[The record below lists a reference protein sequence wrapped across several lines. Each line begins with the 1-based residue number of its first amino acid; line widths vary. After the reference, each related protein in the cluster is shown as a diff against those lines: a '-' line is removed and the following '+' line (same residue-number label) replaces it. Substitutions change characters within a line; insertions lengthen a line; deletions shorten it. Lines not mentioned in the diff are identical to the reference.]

1 MTFNPHIENLSQRN
15 LMINFRKS
23 LQKYYRKTLGSRY
36 YKHKDKTTKE
46 LSQRWKLNPNTIEH
60 WRTNGFG
67 PHFIKIGRKILYSLD
82 SIIAFE
88 RENIAKNTNIVRK

>member
-1 MTFNPHIENLSQRN
+1 MTDT
-15 LMINFRKS
+15 
-23 LQKYYRKTLGSRY
+23 KYL
-36 YKHKDKTTKE
+36 TTKE

-88 RENIAKNTNIVRK
+88 KI